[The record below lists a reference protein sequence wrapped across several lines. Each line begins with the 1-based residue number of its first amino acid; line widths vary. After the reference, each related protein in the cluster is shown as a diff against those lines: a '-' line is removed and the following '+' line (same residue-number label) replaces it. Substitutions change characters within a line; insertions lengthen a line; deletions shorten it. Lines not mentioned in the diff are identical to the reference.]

1 MGVPIAE
8 DSTADSLMTEW
19 DDAALMKAC
28 VAGDEEAWTVL
39 LGRYGRLIYTIPLR
53 FGFTRSVA
61 DEVFQEVCLTL
72 LEGRDSVRD
81 YQRIRAW
88 LVTVTR
94 RACIRRLRQ
103 RDREQLTELLESTG
117 DVIEDTTESD
127 LIALEEEYLVHR
139 ALERLSPLCRQLLR
153 GLFFESPP
161 RSYEALAAALDVP
174 VGSIGPT
181 RIRCLE
187 KLRQE
192 IVRLEQE
199 EMVGSPDPMVRR
211 A

>member
-1 MGVPIAE
+1 MGIPIAE

-39 LGRYGRLIYTIPLR
+39 LGRYGRLMYTIPLR

-72 LEGRDSVRD
+72 LEGRDNVRD

-127 LIALEEEYLVHR
+127 LIALEEEDLVHR

-192 IVRLEQE
+192 ILRLEQE
-199 EMVGSPDPMVRR
+199 EMARSPDPMVRQ

>member
-1 MGVPIAE
+1 MGIPDAE
-8 DSTADSLMTEW
+8 DSVSYSLMAEW

-28 VAGDEEAWTVL
+28 VAGDEEAWATL
-39 LGRYGRLIYTIPLR
+39 LRRYGRLIYTIPLR

-81 YQRIRAW
+81 YRRIRAW

-94 RACIRRLRQ
+94 RVCIRRLRQ
-103 RDREQLTELLESTG
+103 RDREQLAELLENT
-117 DVIEDTTESD
+117 DAAEDTAESA
-127 LIALEEEYLVHR
+127 LMALEEEYLIHR
-139 ALERLSPLCRQLLR
+139 ALERLSPLCQQLIR

-161 RSYEALAAALDVP
+161 RSYDALAEALNIP

-187 KLRQE
+187 KLRRE
-192 IVRLEQE
+192 MLRLEQTE
-199 EMVGSPDPMVRR
+199 KAGLSDPTGL
-211 A
+211 